1 MNNSPTDLLARW
13 IAENVRP
20 VPPAQRNSEARRLAV
35 EFFAFARDADLS
47 DADLAELE
55 EEIGA
60 DLRSHMAEALEIAD
74 ARDDGASA

>member
-1 MNNSPTDLLARW
+1 MRDRSTDLLERW

-35 EFFAFARDADLS
+35 EFSAFARDADMS

-55 EEIGA
+55 EEIGV
-60 DLRSHMAEALEIAD
+60 DLGSHMAEALDIAG
-74 ARDDGASA
+74 AREDDASA